1 MARFYFFL
9 WLRWAVRLTLCSV
22 AFAALFS
29 FVVTFY
35 IYVSQGMSALDRYI
49 IQALL
54 EVFIFWFALF
64 LNATLLLA
72 LFRGMKYL
80 FNTCIYGYKLT
91 LLSCDAKEELKAIGY
106 GDLLRVWR
114 KWFMLMIWL
123 VGSFMII
130 SLVFTYLFSTYSGV
144 FEWFNIYWLYL
155 FILASGYIS
164 FIFMSARCKRVKV
177 SRC

>member
-1 MARFYFFL
+1 MHKFYFFL
-9 WLRWAVRLTLCSV
+9 WLRWAIRLTLCSV

-29 FVVTFY
+29 FLVTFY
-35 IYVSQGMSALDRYI
+35 IYISQGMSALDRDVSK
-49 IQALL
+49 ALL
-54 EVFIFWFALF
+54 EVFSFWFALF

-80 FNTCIYGYKLT
+80 FNTCIYGYKLI
-91 LLSCDAKEELKAIGY
+91 LLSCDTKEEIKVIGY

-130 SLVFTYLFSTYSGV
+130 SLVFTYLFSSYGGV

-155 FILASGYIS
+155 FILASGYLS
-164 FIFMSARCKRVKV
+164 FIFMSARCKSVKL